1 MAGIGIFYGS
11 DTGHTEDAA
20 TLIQQLIGEENADL
34 FDVAKIKDASV
45 VNNYDLIILGTSTWY
60 LGELQ
65 SDMDNFR
72 AALTDV
78 DLSGKTFALFGLG
91 NQVDYSDYFVD
102 GMGILYNFLKDKGAR
117 IIGSWPV
124 DGYDFASQLSLTED
138 GESFVG
144 LALDEDNQ
152 PDETPERIAEWVEQV
167 KSEVGIS

>member
-1 MAGIGIFYGS
+1 MRILLIEDDKTVSQNIALVLKRSGMIV
-11 DTGHTEDAA
+11 DTVFM
-20 TLIQQLIGEENADL
+20 GEEGLEISKHYD
-34 FDVAKIKDASV
+34 
-45 VNNYDLIILGTSTWY
+45 YDLIILGTSTWY

-167 KSEVGIS
+167 KSEAGIS